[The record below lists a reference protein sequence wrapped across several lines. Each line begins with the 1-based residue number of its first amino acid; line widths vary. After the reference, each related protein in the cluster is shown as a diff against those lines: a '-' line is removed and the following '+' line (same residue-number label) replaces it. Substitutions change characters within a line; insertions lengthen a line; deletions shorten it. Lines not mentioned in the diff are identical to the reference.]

1 MKRIA
6 LISFLWGILSTI
18 LFAQSSKDW
27 VVIAEESDVF
37 FPACA
42 ANGEVG
48 IGIGKQPLSFGPVI
62 LGGAYEKG
70 SSRDV
75 SRILEG
81 INPFGLTM
89 RVNGEVLDS
98 ASLTLGMMAI
108 DMKHA
113 VHTTTFNTKGITII
127 QRMRALRNMPYAFLL
142 EIEVSSEND
151 AEIMFTNQHR
161 HPSHI
166 SNFRTEQNI
175 IPCDDLHR
183 AVQRSTGNYSD
194 DRETISTTS
203 IYLCKEGVEQLD
215 AASVKIGVKQ
225 GDSRSF
231 ALIGVVCTTEQ
242 FSDPWNE
249 SDRQAIYAVLEGKNR
264 LISAH
269 ERRWADLWKGDIV
282 IEGDIQ
288 AQQDVRFALYNLYS
302 SIREGSRR
310 SIPPMGLTARGY
322 NGHIFWDS
330 EIWMYPA
337 LLVLQPDLARQ
348 MLDYRIGHLEK
359 SKQRAFAYGYKG
371 AMYPWESDKWGEES
385 TPTYALSGP
394 QEHHVTADIAIACWN
409 YYCVTGDIDWLRTEG
424 FPVMRETAAFWC
436 DRVEANTDGSFSICN
451 VVGANEYATG
461 VNDNAFTN
469 GSVRRALEYTLA
481 AAKLCGQ
488 KEDSQWLSIANGLR
502 IPKFEDGITREH
514 ASYDG
519 RMIKQADANLLGYPL
534 GLISSPNSILKDLA
548 YYENRIDPK
557 NGPAMSYSVF
567 SIQYARLGMIEKA
580 CELFKKAYE
589 PNLRPPFR
597 VFAETS
603 TSINPYF
610 MTGAGGMLQAVLFGF
625 GGLHITEQGLIQKE
639 FVLPPNWKGLIIKT
653 PGHTY
658 SCPKTEVY
666 IDGI

>member
-1 MKRIA
+1 
-6 LISFLWGILSTI
+6 
-18 LFAQSSKDW
+18 
-27 VVIAEESDVF
+27 
-37 FPACA
+37 
-42 ANGEVG
+42 
-48 IGIGKQPLSFGPVI
+48 
-62 LGGAYEKG
+62 
-70 SSRDV
+70 
-75 SRILEG
+75 
-81 INPFGLTM
+81 
-89 RVNGEVLDS
+89 
-98 ASLTLGMMAI
+98 
-108 DMKHA
+108 
-113 VHTTTFNTKGITII
+113 
-127 QRMRALRNMPYAFLL
+127 
-142 EIEVSSEND
+142 
-151 AEIMFTNQHR
+151 
-161 HPSHI
+161 
-166 SNFRTEQNI
+166 
-175 IPCDDLHR
+175 
-183 AVQRSTGNYSD
+183 
-194 DRETISTTS
+194 
-203 IYLCKEGVEQLD
+203 
-215 AASVKIGVKQ
+215 
-225 GDSRSF
+225 
-231 ALIGVVCTTEQ
+231 
-242 FSDPWNE
+242 
-249 SDRQAIYAVLEGKNR
+249 
-264 LISAH
+264 
-269 ERRWADLWKGDIV
+269 
-282 IEGDIQ
+282 
-288 AQQDVRFALYNLYS
+288 
-302 SIREGSRR
+302 
-310 SIPPMGLTARGY
+310 
-322 NGHIFWDS
+322 
-330 EIWMYPA
+330 
-337 LLVLQPDLARQ
+337 
-348 MLDYRIGHLEK
+348 
-359 SKQRAFAYGYKG
+359 
-371 AMYPWESDKWGEES
+371 
-385 TPTYALSGP
+385 
-394 QEHHVTADIAIACWN
+394 
-409 YYCVTGDIDWLRTEG
+409 
-424 FPVMRETAAFWC
+424 
-436 DRVEANTDGSFSICN
+436 EANTDGSFSICN